1 MEERKGIITFGGK
14 PLTLLGPEL
23 TVGTHAPDF
32 SLQTN
37 DLSTKTLSDYL
48 GKIVVISVV
57 PSLDTGV
64 CDMQTRRFNQ
74 EATAMGDDVAVLT
87 VSVDLPFA
95 QARWCGAAG
104 VNNVETLSDH
114 LNLNFGLAYGVAI
127 QELRL
132 LTRAVFVINKKG
144 QICYVQIVPEVTN
157 PVDFDAALAAVS
169 AVKAEE

>member
-1 MEERKGIITFGGK
+1 MQERKGIITFGGN

-23 TVGTHAPDF
+23 AVGGAAPDF
-32 SLQTN
+32 RLLAN
-37 DLSTKTLSDYL
+37 DLSPRTMSDYK
-48 GKIVVISVV
+48 GKILVISVV

-64 CDMQTRRFNQ
+64 CDLQTKRFNT
-74 EATAMGDDVAVLT
+74 EATGLGDDVKVLT

-95 QARWCGAAG
+95 QARWCGASG

-132 LTRAVFVINKKG
+132 LTRAVFVVDKKG
-144 QICYVQIVPEVTN
+144 VLRYAQIVPEVSN
-157 PVDFDAALAAVS
+157 PVDFDAALAAV
-169 AVKAEE
+169 AKVKADS

>member
-1 MEERKGIITFGGK
+1 MQERKGVITFGGN

-23 TVGTHAPDF
+23 KVGDAAPAF
-32 SLQTN
+32 KLLAN
-37 DLSTKTLSDYL
+37 DLSPKEMSGYK
-48 GKIVVISVV
+48 GKILVISVV

-64 CDMQTRRFNQ
+64 CDLQTKRFNK
-74 EATAMGDDVAVLT
+74 EATDLGSDVKVLT

-104 VNNVETLSDH
+104 VDNVETLSDH

-132 LTRAVFVINKKG
+132 LSRAVFVVDKEGKIR
-144 QICYVQIVPEVTN
+144 YAQIVPEVTN
-157 PVDFDAALAAVS
+157 AVDFDAALAAVS
-169 AVKAEE
+169 AVKANG

>member
-1 MEERKGIITFGGK
+1 MHERKGVITFAGK

-23 TVGTHAPDF
+23 TVGAPAPDF
-32 SLQTN
+32 SLQAN
-37 DLSTKTLSDYL
+37 DLSVRTMYDYK
-48 GKIVVISVV
+48 GKILVLSVV

-64 CDMQTRRFNQ
+64 CDLQTRRFNE
-74 EATAMGDDVAVLT
+74 EAALMGDDVKILT

-95 QARWCGAAG
+95 QARWCGASGAK
-104 VNNVETLSDH
+104 NVETLSDH

-132 LTRAVFVINKKG
+132 LTRAVFVVDKEGKITY
-144 QICYVQIVPEVTN
+144 IQIVPEVSD

-169 AVKAEE
+169 TLKAAG

>member
-14 PLTLLGPEL
+14 PLTLLGPTL
-23 TVGTHAPDF
+23 GAGSKAPGF
-32 SLQTN
+32 TLQAN
-37 DLSTKTLSDYL
+37 DLSAKTLADYK
-48 GKIVVISVV
+48 GKIIVLSVV

-74 EATAMGDDVAVLT
+74 EATALGGDVAVLT
-87 VSVDLPFA
+87 VSADLPFA

-104 VNNVETLSDH
+104 VKNVETLSDH
-114 LNLNFGLAYGVAI
+114 LNLNFGLGYGVAI

-132 LTRAVFVINKKG
+132 LTRAVFVIDKQGK
-144 QICYVQIVPEVTN
+144 ISYAQIVPEVTN

-169 AVKAEE
+169 LAKA